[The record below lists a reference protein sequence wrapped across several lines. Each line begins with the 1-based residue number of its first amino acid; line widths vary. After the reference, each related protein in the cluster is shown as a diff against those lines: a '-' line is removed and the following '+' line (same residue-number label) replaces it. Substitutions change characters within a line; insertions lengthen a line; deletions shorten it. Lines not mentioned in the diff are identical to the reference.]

1 MRIGEAATAVG
12 LTPRALRYYEQCGL
26 LVARRTMS
34 GHREYDEE
42 DVQWLRTVRDLLDTG
57 LTIGD
62 VQAVVAMVNAEPDD
76 DDCPMAGIITRR
88 LAELDERIER
98 LTELRAR
105 LATGLAHRFDSQ
117 FTRPCR
123 RAQPRRG
130 GVPRRVRSIAGRT
143 SSAR

>member
-1 MRIGEAATAVG
+1 MRIGEVSAAVG
-12 LTPRALRYYEQCGL
+12 LTPRAVRYYEQCGL
-26 LVARRTMS
+26 LAARRTVS

-42 DVQWLRTVRDLLDTG
+42 DVHWLRTVRDLLDTG

-62 VQAVVAMVNAEPDD
+62 VQAVVAMLNAEPGG

-88 LAELDERIER
+88 LAELDDRIAR

-105 LATGLAHRFDSQ
+105 LATALAQRFDKQ
-117 FTRPCR
+117 FAEPGR
-123 RAQPRRG
+123 RPRRG

-143 SSAR
+143 SSAS